1 MLRVISHFFIL
12 RLVFTF
18 KGKSSAVGNI
28 PGFLLGLHILLEL
41 VLLLCSLHSDLLKVD
56 REGVATSLESSRS
69 GHVNRHRVLLL
80 LLALGLSH
88 LLVVSLLP

>member
-1 MLRVISHFFIL
+1 MLWVISHFFIL

-28 PGFLLGLHILLEL
+28 PGFLLGLHIFLEL
-41 VLLLCSLHSDLLKVD
+41 VLLLCSLHGDLLKVD
-56 REGVATSLESSRS
+56 RKGVATSLESSGN

-88 LLVVSLLP
+88 FLIVSLLP

>member
-1 MLRVISHFFIL
+1 MLWVISHFFIQ

-18 KGKSSAVGNI
+18 IGKPSAVGNI
-28 PGFLLGLHILLEL
+28 PGFLLGLHIFLEL
-41 VLLLCSLHSDLLKVD
+41 ELLLCSLHGYLLKVD

-88 LLVVSLLP
+88 FLIVSLLP